1 MTGEGRGIDASS
13 RRHVRPPVLF
23 LHPPPPFLSLVP
35 RDILKNQC
43 HLQSNLYPPLQRL
56 RDRKHQLQ
64 RQILFRSQNERGMLM
79 REGGKTSRMLV
90 QKKGLLLF
98 INSHSPLQKE
108 KKRKRGE
115 QPFFVFSFL
124 LRKEKCRRGER
135 GVERGK
141 KYIMKSAS
149 SVIFLQIKSALMRAG
164 DNSGTLISLTCLAQ
178 ARKSVTSSH
187 SQDLYLLE
195 SYTL

>member
-1 MTGEGRGIDASS
+1 MQAHANTCVD
-13 RRHVRPPVLF
+13 LF
-23 LHPPPPFLSLVP
+23 CFFPQFLPFTP
-35 RDILKNQC
+35 RDILNNQC
-43 HLQSNLYPPLQRL
+43 HLQSNPYPPLQRL
-56 RDRKHQLQ
+56 RDRKHQLWC
-64 RQILFRSQNERGMLM
+64 QILFRSQNERGMQM
-79 REGGKTSRMLV
+79 KERERENLV
-90 QKKGLLLF
+90 HASPVKGLLIF
-98 INSHSPLQKE
+98 INSHSPLQK
-108 KKRKRGE
+108 KRKSGK

-124 LRKEKCRRGER
+124 FRKEKCRRGER

-178 ARKSVTSSH
+178 PGKSVTSSH